1 MALGYAAVAF
11 LILANVAVNEVAR
24 NQSVAQPSTSV
35 LQNEARGVFILCTP
49 NASLS
54 SWLSLPTTAGGPAT
68 VLRLASYPTLCAV
81 PVQPSHTQQQQQQ
94 QQPENQKGQGQQ
106 NREIKRC
113 SGAGCLGLGSCAN
126 APKFELRQS
135 KRYPSRGSY
144 NLALVANASPNI
156 VTNNSAGTCID
167 AMGCFQVSNCNSCPP
182 IYLLAAKSLHIYIPF
197 VAWHALTCA
206 DPKCFLS
213 GAAVQV
219 PGFCQPRLGDK
230 QQWGRDTALNLR
242 DV

>member
-11 LILANVAVNEVAR
+11 LILANVAVNGVAR
-24 NQSVAQPSTSV
+24 NQSAAQPSTSV

-94 QQPENQKGQGQQ
+94 QPENQKGQGQQ

-144 NLALVANASPNI
+144 NLAVVANASPNI

-167 AMGCFQVSNCNSCPP
+167 AMGCFQVSNCNSLPHYLFACCQEPAY
-182 IYLLAAKSLHIYIPF
+182 IYSIRYMA
-197 VAWHALTCA
+197 CA
-206 DPKCFLS
+206 HLC
-213 GAAVQV
+213 
-219 PGFCQPRLGDK
+219 
-230 QQWGRDTALNLR
+230 
-242 DV
+242 